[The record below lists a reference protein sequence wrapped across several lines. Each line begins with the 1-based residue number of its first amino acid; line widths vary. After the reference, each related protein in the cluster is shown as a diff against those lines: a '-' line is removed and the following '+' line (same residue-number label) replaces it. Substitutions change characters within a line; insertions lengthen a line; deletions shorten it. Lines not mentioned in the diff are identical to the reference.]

1 MGAEGG
7 PRCRIL
13 TSEVWRRDL
22 KYPMKI
28 KTDFAYDSDGIGKGG
43 TATVFIDHK
52 KVAKGRIEGTVPVVF
67 SKEEGLD
74 VGKDS
79 GIPVNRSLT
88 TCCSSS
94 KN

>member
-1 MGAEGG
+1 MGIEGG

-43 TATVFIDHK
+43 TATVFVDHK
-52 KVAKGRIEGTVPVVF
+52 KVAKGRIEGTMPVYTRA
-67 SKEEGLD
+67 STK
-74 VGKDS
+74 
-79 GIPVNRSLT
+79 RWT
-88 TCCSSS
+88 TYTIAKQQSDEA
-94 KN
+94 